1 MRVSSAKQ
9 TRQRLGIL
17 FSLPLFFCVVF
28 FIFQVWTGLGNSH
41 LLQIQNLESSV
52 NTMRLLA
59 KDAESSE
66 RGFLLTGDA
75 VLLAPYKQ
83 AKETIKFVNLTVDS
97 DEPQRGLL
105 QAQLD
110 EFKALVMERLNETDR
125 IIQKQQQSGFTAA
138 VDATK
143 SGNGD
148 STMSALR
155 RKSISLLKDLDTRE
169 QHALASQHTLG
180 TYAFIFFGLGTVVLI
195 AAMYWLYNEVLSYM
209 EARDQAQEQLEKFN
223 YELQAMVDERTHDL
237 VEANRELQQFAY
249 VASHDLQ
256 EPLRTI
262 TSFSQLMAVRYKGR
276 MEEDADEFIGYIVT
290 ASKRMTDLIN
300 GLLQI
305 VRLRKAGQPTMRIS
319 FNKMLDDVEASL
331 QASIR
336 ENNVRIDRGPMPD
349 LMVDR
354 VQMLQV
360 LQNLISNA
368 IKYRRDEAPVIHVFA
383 QRSSTEWTISVA
395 DNGRG
400 FSSEF
405 SERIFGLFQRLHGRD
420 VEGTGMGLYIAKRIV
435 ERHGG
440 RIWAESKEG
449 FGSTFF
455 FSLPVAAEATRAA
468 QPPANAPAGDGT
480 KNGLTS
486 RPGKVGVG

>member
-1 MRVSSAKQ
+1 M
-9 TRQRLGIL
+9 
-17 FSLPLFFCVVF
+17 
-28 FIFQVWTGLGNSH
+28 
-41 LLQIQNLESSV
+41 
-52 NTMRLLA
+52 
-59 KDAESSE
+59 
-66 RGFLLTGDA
+66 
-75 VLLAPYKQ
+75 
-83 AKETIKFVNLTVDS
+83 
-97 DEPQRGLL
+97 
-105 QAQLD
+105 
-110 EFKALVMERLNETDR
+110 
-125 IIQKQQQSGFTAA
+125 
-138 VDATK
+138 
-143 SGNGD
+143 
-148 STMSALR
+148 
-155 RKSISLLKDLDTRE
+155 
-169 QHALASQHTLG
+169 
-180 TYAFIFFGLGTVVLI
+180 
-195 AAMYWLYNEVLSYM
+195 
-209 EARDQAQEQLEKFN
+209 
-223 YELQAMVDERTHDL
+223 
-237 VEANRELQQFAY
+237 
-249 VASHDLQ
+249 ASHDLQ

-276 MEEDADEFIGYIVT
+276 LEEDADEFIGYIVT

-383 QRSSTEWTISVA
+383 QRSATEWTISVA

-400 FSSEF
+400 FSPEF

-455 FSLPVAAEATRAA
+455 FSLPVGSEAVKSV
-468 QPPANAPAGDGT
+468 QPPVNAPVGDGA
-480 KNGLTS
+480 KNALTP